1 MIKGFVI
8 PRLAGSMKPMN
19 YSERIILGSGEFGVE
34 GGE

>member
-19 YSERIILGSGEFGVE
+19 YSERIILGSGEFGDE